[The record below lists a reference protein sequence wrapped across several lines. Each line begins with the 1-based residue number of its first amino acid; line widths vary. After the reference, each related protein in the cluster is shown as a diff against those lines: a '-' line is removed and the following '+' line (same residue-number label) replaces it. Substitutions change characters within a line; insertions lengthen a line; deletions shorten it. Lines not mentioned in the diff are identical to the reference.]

1 MTRRFSTAFGEP
13 LSDESVRY
21 VNEVRQRITQPISAK
36 FNTDFNIFRF
46 VLSAER
52 LHKKEKD
59 IVEAAAKALNNHLRV
74 RKALDLDNQPVR
86 GFDENPMFIK
96 KLMPK
101 GEILDAHDS
110 QNRLL
115 WYIEYATIT
124 VESIAHALQSSQA
137 CKYQFWQFEYML
149 RKVMAQEE
157 KTGRLSGIRHVVD
170 MNGYE
175 INPFTMVFV
184 SSGTLAYY
192 SQLFHYE
199 NYPELVTPI
208 DIVNI
213 AKWIHVPYKIA
224 KAMMPAGFSDKF
236 RLHDNNFLKSLT
248 EEIDIENIPTTLGGK
263 NENIVCIGAQKVPHN
278 EYWVPENPEL
288 LHHLEHLHIPAKK
301 TRHISLDI
309 TEPKTLNWYFR
320 TDGDVFFGIFYEGKL
335 DSNENHHI
343 EVDSL
348 EMIYPWLKLSAKLVH
363 ERDSLVCQRSGR
375 YHIVFCN
382 RHSWFSRRSVE
393 HYLYATDAEEKAH
406 RVHSDGSLS
415 SAIHH

>member
-1 MTRRFSTAFGEP
+1 MLYAKDLSVCPSVRANDRVQNERVERGGRTNIHHRTRPKPVSGVMTRRFSTAFGEP

-59 IVEAAAKALNNHLRV
+59 I
-74 RKALDLDNQPVR
+74 DNQPVR

-101 GEILDAHDS
+101 GEILDARDS

-175 INPFTMVFV
+175 INPFTM
-184 SSGTLAYY
+184 
-192 SQLFHYE
+192 
-199 NYPELVTPI
+199 
-208 DIVNI
+208 
-213 AKWIHVPYKIA
+213 
-224 KAMMPAGFSDKF
+224 AMMPAGFSDKF

-263 NENIVCIGAQKVPHN
+263 NEDIVCIGAQKVPHN

-382 RHSWFSRRSVE
+382 RHSWFSRRTVE

>member
-149 RKVMAQEE
+149 RKVMAQ
-157 KTGRLSGIRHVVD
+157 
-170 MNGYE
+170 
-175 INPFTMVFV
+175 
-184 SSGTLAYY
+184 
-192 SQLFHYE
+192 
-199 NYPELVTPI
+199 VTPI